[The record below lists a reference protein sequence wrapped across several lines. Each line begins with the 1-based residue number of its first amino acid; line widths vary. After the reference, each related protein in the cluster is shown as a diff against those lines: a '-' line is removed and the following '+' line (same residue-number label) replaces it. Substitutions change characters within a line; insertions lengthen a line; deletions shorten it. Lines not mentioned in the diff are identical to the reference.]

1 MTIPTLRSLR
11 LAVIAA
17 AIIVASCS
25 KDAPPPAVPPKLELL
40 VLQVRTLD
48 TVNDGRSVRMLVRRV
63 SPKQFANDKY
73 DAVVALAE
81 HPDESVLSD
90 QLLRPRST
98 IQLRL
103 PLEAGTNVGVY
114 FMFSQPQADS
124 WKVLLPGNIGE
135 VTVEAQKN
143 NAYSL

>member
-1 MTIPTLRSLR
+1 MTIPTLRPLR
-11 LAVIAA
+11 LAAIAA
-17 AIIVASCS
+17 AITLASCS
-25 KDAPPPAVPPKLELL
+25 KDAPPPAAPPKLELM
-40 VLQVRTLD
+40 VLQVRALD
-48 TVNDGRSVRMLVRRV
+48 TANDGRSVRMLVRRV
-63 SPKQFANDKY
+63 EPKQFANDKY

-114 FMFSQPQADS
+114 FLFSQPQADS

>member
-1 MTIPTLRSLR
+1 MIIPNARLLRS
-11 LAVIAA
+11 AAIAA
-17 AIIVASCS
+17 TLLTASCS
-25 KDAPPPAVPPKLELL
+25 KDAPPPAAPPKLELM

-63 SPKQFANDKY
+63 SPKQFANDEY

-114 FMFSQPQADS
+114 FMFSQPRADS